1 MYFKRVKNI
10 YSQIVFRLPI
20 EAIVWITGLLILALY
35 DPHHQEHMSI
45 CVFNNLGFK
54 YCPGCGLG
62 RSISYFLH
70 GDIMMS
76 LTTHP
81 IGIAAALIL
90 GYRIYKSSIDYLKR
104 LKLKY

>member
-1 MYFKRVKNI
+1 MHFKRVKII
-10 YSQIVFRLPI
+10 YNRIVFRLPV
-20 EAIVWITGLLILALY
+20 EAIVWIAGLLILALY
-35 DPHHQEHMSI
+35 NPHHQEHMSM
-45 CVFNNLGFK
+45 CVFNNVGFK

-76 LTTHP
+76 FTTHP
-81 IGIAAALIL
+81 IGIAAVAIL
-90 GYRIYKSSIDYLKR
+90 GYRIYESSADYYKR

>member
-1 MYFKRVKNI
+1 MYFKRVKNL
-10 YSQIVFRLPI
+10 YNQVVFRLPV
-20 EAIVWITGLLILALY
+20 EAIVWTAGLLILALY
-35 DPHHQEHMSI
+35 DPHQQEHMSI
-45 CVFNNLGFK
+45 CVFNNLGFQ

-62 RSISYFLH
+62 RSISYFLR

-76 LTTHP
+76 LTAHP

-90 GYRIYKSSIDYLKR
+90 VYRIYKSSMDYIKR